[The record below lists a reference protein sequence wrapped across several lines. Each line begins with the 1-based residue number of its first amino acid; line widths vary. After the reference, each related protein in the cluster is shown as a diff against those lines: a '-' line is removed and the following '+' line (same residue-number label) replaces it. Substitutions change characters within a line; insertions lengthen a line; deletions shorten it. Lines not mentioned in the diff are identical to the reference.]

1 MSFERK
7 IGKTA
12 LWFDRAKNL
21 LTKIENSD
29 HIFVVNAYI
38 YVNERGQNKHKGDNV
53 LIKRERIRII
63 KKVSSSN
70 NKEFG
75 EP

>member
-1 MSFERK
+1 MLLLLLQRQRQMINEAEDETVNIIVIQKK

-21 LTKIENSD
+21 LTENSN

-38 YVNERGQNKHKGDNV
+38 Y
-53 LIKRERIRII
+53 I
-63 KKVSSSN
+63 
-70 NKEFG
+70 
-75 EP
+75 

>member
-1 MSFERK
+1 MVRSC
-7 IGKTA
+7 
-12 LWFDRAKNL
+12 KNL
-21 LTKIENSD
+21 STEIENSN

-38 YVNERGQNKHKGDNV
+38 YINQRGQNTHKGDIA
-53 LIKRERIRII
+53 LIQRERIRII

-70 NKEFG
+70 NKEIG

>member
-1 MSFERK
+1 MVRSC
-7 IGKTA
+7 
-12 LWFDRAKNL
+12 KNL
-21 LTKIENSD
+21 LTEIENSN

-38 YVNERGQNKHKGDNV
+38 YVNERGQNTRKGDIV

-70 NKEFG
+70 NKEIG